1 MRLRIGDFEWNGC
14 WDGGGLAQD
23 RAGDR
28 ASYAAASRNGQL
40 SRVMQS
46 TDQSVSQS
54 FTQLVSQ
61 SVDPWRLHWIGSGK
75 VRGTPPFSARMPSHA
90 PATAPFEA
98 GIGVEFQ
105 RVGGHAPRFVASYS
119 QKRKQR
125 KAKVLPGKGRCS
137 EATVWVALSTFCF
150 GVEAL
155 IGHMCEC
162 VPPGYHLRRTHS
174 GNSN

>member
-1 MRLRIGDFEWNGC
+1 
-14 WDGGGLAQD
+14 
-23 RAGDR
+23 
-28 ASYAAASRNGQL
+28 
-40 SRVMQS
+40 MQS

-54 FTQLVSQ
+54 LTQLVSQ
-61 SVDPWRLHWIGSGK
+61 SVGPWRLQWIGSGK
-75 VRGTPPFSARMPSHA
+75 VRGTPPFPARMPSHA
-90 PATAPFEA
+90 PTPAPFEA

-125 KAKVLPGKGRCS
+125 KAKLLPGKGRWS
-137 EATVWVALSTFCF
+137 EAKVWVALSTFCF
-150 GVEAL
+150 GSRGRLCSARSGLAL
-155 IGHMCEC
+155 IRHMCEC